1 MVTSQGLIPAARS
14 SGSGQGRSGPRIC
27 DLEATRPPR
36 PEYLG
41 LGGKDG
47 QRRRR
52 NAVWGAEHT
61 LLRAQPPPCKATRN
75 PGLVRRATRPGLPP
89 APLRK
94 QTACSS
100 RSRSAGRAPGASA
113 GRRGGWRGRAGASGL
128 APRPPRSAP
137 TGPLGAASPALL
149 PARSRVEA
157 QPRRP
162 PPGRLGRSR
171 TAWREQAPR
180 AASSSFE
187 PPSQTVSAPQCTGAG
202 SL

>member
-1 MVTSQGLIPAARS
+1 MTCRRSGRRAAWALGGVEGGTEAPEKRGSGSRAHVTS
-14 SGSGQGRSGPRIC
+14 GR
-27 DLEATRPPR
+27 A
-36 PEYLG
+36 
-41 LGGKDG
+41 
-47 QRRRR
+47 
-52 NAVWGAEHT
+52 
-61 LLRAQPPPCKATRN
+61 PPCKATGN

-113 GRRGGWRGRAGASGL
+113 GEGGGAGGRIGAGA
-128 APRPPRSAP
+128 APPALGP
-137 TGPLGAASPALL
+137 TGPVGAASPALL
-149 PARSRVEA
+149 PAGSGVEG
-157 QPRRP
+157 QPRTP

-171 TAWREQAPR
+171 AAWREQAPR